1 MTIIHKTAKGKVVD
15 MQRLANQN
23 ELTLAVSNVKINAR
37 GDELG
42 PGGEII
48 RKEFASPSGVPVQQ
62 SSGTHIPVQKTA
74 PRQPAPHQP
83 APRVQT
89 PAPVIQEAVV
99 QDALKDI
106 TLEKHKGK

>member
-74 PRQPAPHQP
+74 PRQPAP
-83 APRVQT
+83 RVQT

>member
-48 RKEFASPSGVPVQQ
+48 RKEVASPSGVPVQQ
-62 SSGTHIPVQKTA
+62 SSGTHIPVQQTA
-74 PRQPAPHQP
+74 PRQPAP
-83 APRVQT
+83 RVQ
-89 PAPVIQEAVV
+89 AHVPVIQETVA

-106 TLEKHKGK
+106 TTEKHKGK

>member
-1 MTIIHKTAKGKVVD
+1 

-48 RKEFASPSGVPVQQ
+48 RKEVASPSGVPVQQ

-74 PRQPAPHQP
+74 PRQPAP
-83 APRVQT
+83 RVQA
-89 PAPVIQEAVV
+89 PVQAPVPVIQETVA

-106 TLEKHKGK
+106 TTEKHKGK